1 MSDLPN
7 RRTFLAAGLTAIS
20 TASLPLLA
28 QDGTAAAGGVGPDA
42 IDDAGGIYALQT
54 SLRFDQLR
62 FAAYDP
68 KTESLTLLGDRWS
81 DRWLAPIPYLDHLA
95 AAWDGNYPS
104 FTLPWDDDAAR
115 QVDALMRAGQ
125 DNNAELWDQIVTN
138 ARGRL
143 FNPKNRLTKEGLRIL
158 RTLNFPADG
167 YESFL
172 TNKFDVIGKTFQI
185 CGGEQQATVVGA
197 YGRSLRDP
205 NELNE
210 AIRELAMSR
219 ALDATMTGLDNT
231 DLWETFIERFAGVF
245 DLKPT
250 VPIGVFRDRLRQGE
264 HLILA
269 RNAAVEQI
277 VASIEPTWAKVFPDS
292 LELSAAGKSHIHLPP
307 DLVRSLANTDI
318 LVKPTWNRIAPES
331 RMAEVMFDADLLL
344 KWVVADPMFLAG
356 EIPSYLTEYN
366 WNRTRGDV
374 GSKSTADKV
383 RFWISPDVAELVES
397 SDGGVLE
404 FGKLAMKVNTDDPGS
419 EPYASYLTSLY
430 DDLARVF
437 PTLHELRE
445 CAKMVMVAQWLRK
458 KSVQFT
464 LPAEGR
470 DSWEPPD
477 RILGF
482 ITIDA
487 QVEVQRK
494 DSETDTRITGK
505 WTSQVHFEGGV
516 SLALDEA
523 TRPDGTVL
531 FDGAKGPRYTLGRV
545 TPTISGAGEA
555 VRLDDINRVAVP
567 QIYDNPTLREVLRQ
581 KTIPPPPLVPGATA
595 KATLGQRKLDYLR
608 VLRGRLGNRANSV
621 EMQRQMQQAIQLAEK
636 LKFNDE
642 MLNSLQA
649 GRINSLAAFQKAE
662 EWARDEREQFLYDL
676 LDIGTG
682 GLSTLLGEHEVLKFR
697 AGMAEHFVDPGK
709 RNFRHWLLITNDYL
723 PKIKTLLADASTA
736 QQSVR
741 SHEHF
746 DRNLAFATKGVEL
759 LAEVSKA
766 LEVLKETQVTKRIP
780 GYAGLI
786 ADTTK
791 AGIKIADIQ
800 SNLREIESLSSIT
813 GDQAQFIQR
822 LQDRREAYLTELRKV
837 IESLEPTG
845 AG

>member
-1 MSDLPN
+1 MSELPS
-7 RRTFLAAGLTAIS
+7 RRTFLAAGLAALS

-28 QDGTAAAGGVGPDA
+28 QDDDAPTGGGSEAV
-42 IDDAGGIYALQT
+42 DDAGGIYALQS

-62 FAAYDP
+62 LASYDP
-68 KTESLTLLGDRWS
+68 ETESLTLMGDRWS

-95 AAWDGNYPS
+95 SAWDGNYPS

-115 QVDALMRAGQ
+115 QVDALMRDGR
-125 DNNAELWDQIVTN
+125 DNAELWDQIVAN

-158 RTLNFPADG
+158 RTLNFPADD

-172 TNKFDVIGKTFQI
+172 TNKFDVIGKTFKI
-185 CGGEQQATVVGA
+185 CGGDQQATIVGA

-205 NELNE
+205 SELNE

-219 ALDATMTGLDNT
+219 ALDATMIGLDNT

-245 DLKPT
+245 DLDAT
-250 VPIGVFRDRLRQGE
+250 APIGVFRDRLRQGE

-277 VASIEPTWAKVFPDS
+277 ITSIEPAWEKVFPDA
-292 LELSAAGKSHIHLPP
+292 LELSAARRSHIHLPP
-307 DLVRSLANTDI
+307 DLVNSLASTAI
-318 LVKPTWNRIAPES
+318 SVMPTWNRIAPES
-331 RMAEVMFDADLLL
+331 RMAQVMFDADLFL
-344 KWVVADPMFLAG
+344 KWMVADPTFLAG
-356 EIPSYLTEYN
+356 EIPTFLTEYN
-366 WNRTRGDV
+366 WNRTRGDL

-383 RFWISPDVAELVES
+383 RFWISPDVAEVAES
-397 SDGGVLE
+397 PDGGVLE
-404 FGKLAMKVNTDDPGS
+404 FGKLTMKVNTDDPAS
-419 EPYASYLTSLY
+419 EPYANYLTSLY
-430 DDLARVF
+430 DDVARVF
-437 PTLHELRE
+437 PTLQELRE
-445 CAKMVMVAQWLRK
+445 CVKMVMVAEWLRK
-458 KSVQFT
+458 KTVRFS

-470 DSWEPPD
+470 DTWEPPD
-477 RILGF
+477 RIQGF

-487 QVEVQRK
+487 QVDVQRK
-494 DSETDTRITGK
+494 DSETETRITGK

-545 TPTISGAGEA
+545 APTISGAGEA
-555 VRLDDINRVAVP
+555 VRVDDINRVVVP
-567 QIYDNPTLREVLRQ
+567 QIYDNPTLRDVLRQ

-608 VLRGRLGNRANSV
+608 VLRGRLGSRVNSV
-621 EMQRQMQQAIQLAEK
+621 AMQDQMQQAIQLAEK

-649 GRINSLAAFQKAE
+649 GRIDSLAAFQKAE

-682 GLSTLLGEHEVLKFR
+682 GLSTLLGEREVLKFR
-697 AGMAEHFVDPGK
+697 TSMAEHFVDPGK

-723 PKIKTLLADASTA
+723 PKVKALLADANTA
-736 QQSVR
+736 QQSVT

-746 DRNLAFATKGVEL
+746 DRNLAYATKGVEL
-759 LAEVSKA
+759 LAEVTKA

-780 GYAGLI
+780 GYTGLI

-791 AGIKIADIQ
+791 AGIKIADIY
-800 SNLREIESLSSIT
+800 SNLREIETLSGIA
-813 GDQAQFIQR
+813 GDQAQYIQR
-822 LQDRREAYLTELRKV
+822 LQDRREVYLTELRKV
-837 IESLEPTG
+837 IESLEQTG